1 MAGAPLRNNAKRTW
15 RRVGQRRTKGSFS
28 EPGGAGLPAEYLSK
42 GMIEMRKEQARW
54 TTENRRDYRRESDQ
68 WFQLLVETMSEG
80 LGVNDDTGHFTYV
93 NPKLCEILLY
103 PSDDLIGHACGE
115 FLDEAN
121 QQIFRDHL
129 AQSATGAPNAYEL
142 VWTARDGSQV
152 FTWVSLK
159 PIFDEED
166 HFLGGLAVVTNI
178 TEHRRV
184 EEQLLKLSSAVQQS
198 ATAVAI
204 TDPTGKIEYVNPKFT
219 QLTGYGAEELIGQ
232 NLLFTQQDSHVVA
245 REHKRLWDARTGESS
260 WQGEIQANTKD
271 GRRYCALEQISPIQ
285 NSRGAPTHFLALFE
299 DITNY
304 KQTEEALRESEKK
317 YSMLVE
323 GSLTGI
329 CICQDERIVFTNNR
343 APEIFGYSKDELLG
357 MPIASLIHPDDRA
370 FLGDMHV
377 ERLGH
382 ADSPSH
388 NECRGVKKDG
398 AIIWFEERTARIDY
412 RGRPALLENIVDTT
426 EPMRMKMSLEKS
438 ETALR
443 TLSAQLLTAQENERK
458 RIAAELHDGVGQY
471 LSTIKLS
478 IDGVLK
484 FVGAHAVKAGGKP
497 LAKLVSIVNHAV
509 ENASDEVR
517 RISMNLR
524 PSILDDLGVLTT
536 IRWHCREFTT
546 AHPGVRVRK
555 RIKIEEQEVPV
566 RLKIVIYRILQESL
580 TNVVKHAG
588 ASLLSLGLRTTN
600 ERLELEIKDDGR
612 GFDLGKPMVCT
623 NSASG
628 HGLASMRER
637 TEMSGGSFSVESRPN
652 AGTVIRASWP
662 R

>member
-1 MAGAPLRNNAKRTW
+1 
-15 RRVGQRRTKGSFS
+15 
-28 EPGGAGLPAEYLSK
+28 
-42 GMIEMRKEQARW
+42 MRKGQARW
-54 TTENRRDYRRESDQ
+54 TTENRRDYRRKSDQ
-68 WFQLLVETMSEG
+68 WFQLLVETMNEG

-121 QQIFRDHL
+121 QQIFRDQL
-129 AQSATGAPNAYEL
+129 AQSAMGAPNAYEL

-159 PIFDEED
+159 PILDEED

-232 NLLFTQQDSHVVA
+232 NLLFTQQDSRVGQ
-245 REHKRLWDARTGESS
+245 EHKRLWDARTGERS

-271 GRRYCALEQISPIQ
+271 GRCYFALEQISPIQ

-304 KQTEEALRESEKK
+304 KQTESALRESEKK
-317 YSMLVE
+317 YSLLVE

-343 APEIFGYSKDELLG
+343 AAEIFGYSKDELVG
-357 MPIASLIHPDDRA
+357 MPITSLIHPDDRA
-370 FLGDMHV
+370 LHGDMHV

-388 NECRGVKKDG
+388 HECRGVKKDG
-398 AIIWFEERTARIDY
+398 VIIWFEERAARIEY
-412 RGRPALLENIVDTT
+412 QGRPALLENIVDTT

-438 ETALR
+438 EAALR
-443 TLSAQLLTAQENERK
+443 ILSTQLLTAQENERK

-478 IDGVLK
+478 MDGVLK
-484 FVGAHAVKAGGKP
+484 FVGAHADKAGGKP
-497 LAKLVSIVNHAV
+497 LANLVSLMNNAV

-524 PSILDDLGVLTT
+524 PSTLDDLGVLAT
-536 IRWHCREFTT
+536 INWHCREFTT
-546 AHPGVRVRK
+546 AHAGVRVRK
-555 RIKIEEQEVPV
+555 RIEIEEQDVPV
-566 RLKIVIYRILQESL
+566 RLKIVIYRILQEAL

-588 ASLLSLGLRTTN
+588 ASLLSLRLRKTN
-600 ERLELEIKDDGR
+600 ERLELGIKDDGH
-612 GFDLGKPMVCT
+612 GFDLGKPIVYT
-623 NSASG
+623 NSAGG

-637 TEMSGGSFSVESRPN
+637 TELSGGSFSVESRPN